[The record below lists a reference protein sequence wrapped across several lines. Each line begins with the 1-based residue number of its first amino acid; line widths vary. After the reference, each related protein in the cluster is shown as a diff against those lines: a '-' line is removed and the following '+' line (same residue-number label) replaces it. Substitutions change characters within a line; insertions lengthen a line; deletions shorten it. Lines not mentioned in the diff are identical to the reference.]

1 VPLYHHAGVPV
12 RNLVG
17 LINPLVSDA
26 GATDFNTLGNFG
38 LVGDGAVTN
47 GIVAGS
53 DLVNVFKTDGTFK
66 TVGTYD
72 SNGVNLED
80 ALTLDDATNVQVRN
94 GSAIR
99 VLMNV
104 KDSVINVPQTHP
116 N

>member
-1 VPLYHHAGVPV
+1 
-12 RNLVG
+12 
-17 LINPLVSDA
+17 
-26 GATDFNTLGNFG
+26 
-38 LVGDGAVTN
+38 
-47 GIVAGS
+47 VAGS